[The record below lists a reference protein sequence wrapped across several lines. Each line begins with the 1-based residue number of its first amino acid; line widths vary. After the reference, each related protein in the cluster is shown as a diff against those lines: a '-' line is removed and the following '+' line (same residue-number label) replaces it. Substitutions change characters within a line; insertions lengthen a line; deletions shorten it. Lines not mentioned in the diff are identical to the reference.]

1 LLTVAEQLFE
11 RTMFMN
17 TTMRRLAQKVLGIGR
32 DRRGNVA
39 ITFGFAM
46 LPIIGL
52 VGAGIDYSH
61 AISIRVAL
69 QAGLDSTALMLS
81 KQAASLKQKQ
91 LQSTAQQYFNGVF
104 QRPEAQNVSIT
115 ANYTTS
121 GGSQV
126 TVDGSAAMTTSFMQI
141 LGYNTLTVTG
151 TSTVKWGMSKL
162 RVALVLD
169 NTGSMAQSG
178 KMPAL
183 QTASHQLLQQLQNA
197 STNPN
202 DVQVAIVPFTTDVNI
217 GNGNKNNG
225 WLKWSYS
232 GTGPFGTTTTVTID
246 PATWSGCVTDRDQ
259 NFDVQNSNPAGS
271 TAAEI
276 PADNPLFGCPPQI
289 MPLGNDWTGLN
300 NLIDQMKPLGE
311 TNLTIGLVW
320 GWQALST
327 GVPLNAPGLP
337 PNTNQAVVF
346 MTDGFNTAN
355 RWNNVLFGSGT
366 TANIDARTALV
377 CTNIK
382 AAGITIYTI
391 QVDTGGDSPPST
403 LLQNCA
409 SDTSKWFYLQD
420 PNQLVTVFSQIGT
433 ALSQL
438 YIAN

>member
-1 LLTVAEQLFE
+1 
-11 RTMFMN
+11 MFMN
-17 TTMRRLAQKVLGIGR
+17 TTMRRLAKKVLGIGR
-32 DRRGNVA
+32 DRHGNVA
-39 ITFGFAM
+39 ITFALAI
-46 LPIIGL
+46 LPILGL
-52 VGAGIDYSH
+52 VGAAIDYSH

-69 QAGLDSTALMLS
+69 QGALDSTALMLS
-81 KQAASLKQKQ
+81 KQASSLTNKQ
-91 LQSTAQQYFNGVF
+91 LQSAAKKYFHGVF

-115 ANYTTS
+115 ATYTTS
-121 GGSQV
+121 GSSQV
-126 TVDGSAAMTTSFMQI
+126 TVDGSAAMTTSFMQV
-141 LGYNTLTVTG
+141 LGYNSLNVTG

-197 STNPN
+197 SNNPG

-217 GNGNKNNG
+217 GNSNKNNG

-232 GTGPFGTTTTVTID
+232 GSGPFGTTTTVAVD
-246 PATWSGCVTDRDQ
+246 PATWSGCVADRDQ
-259 NFDVQNSNPAGS
+259 NYDVQNTNPAGS
-271 TAAEI
+271 TATEI
-276 PADNPLFGCPPQI
+276 PADNPSFGCPPQI
-289 MPLGNDWTGLN
+289 MPLGHDWTAAN
-300 NLIDQMKPLGE
+300 NLIDQMAPLGE

-327 GVPLNAPGLP
+327 GPPLNAPGLP
-337 PNTNQAVVF
+337 KNTSQAIVF

-366 TANIDARTALV
+366 TAAIDARTALV
-377 CTNIK
+377 CSNIK

-391 QVDTGGDSPPST
+391 QVDSSGDSPPST

-420 PNQLVTVFSQIGT
+420 PGQLVTVFTQIGT
-433 ALSQL
+433 TLSQL
-438 YIAN
+438 YIAM

>member
-1 LLTVAEQLFE
+1 
-11 RTMFMN
+11 MFMN
-17 TTMRRLAQKVLGIGR
+17 TTMRRLAAKMLKIGR
-32 DRRGNVA
+32 DRHGNVA
-39 ITFGFAM
+39 ITFAFAM
-46 LPIIGL
+46 LPILGL
-52 VGAGIDYSH
+52 VGAAIDYSH

-69 QAGLDSTALMLS
+69 QAALDSTALMLS
-81 KQAASLKQKQ
+81 KQAPSLNAKQ
-91 LQSTAQQYFNGVF
+91 LQSTAQNYFNGVF

-115 ANYTTS
+115 ATYTTS

-126 TVDGSAAMTTSFMQI
+126 IVDGSAAMTTNFMQI
-141 LGYNTLTVTG
+141 LGYNSLTVTG
-151 TSTVKWGMSKL
+151 TSTVTWGMSKL
-162 RVALVLD
+162 RLALVLD

-183 QTASHQLLQQLQNA
+183 QNASHQLLQQLQNA
-197 STNPN
+197 AQNPT
-202 DVQVAIVPFTTDVNI
+202 DIQVAIVPFTTDVNI

-232 GTGPFGTTTTVTID
+232 ATNPFGAATTVTTD
-246 PATWSGCVTDRDQ
+246 PATWTVCVTDRDQ
-259 NFDVQNSNPAGS
+259 SYDVQNTNPAGS
-271 TAAEI
+271 SAVEI

-289 MPLGNDWTGLN
+289 MALGHDWTGMN
-300 NLIDQMKPLGE
+300 TLIDQMKPLGE
-311 TNLTIGLVW
+311 TNLTIGLVY

-327 GVPLNAPGLP
+327 GPPLNAPGLP
-337 PNTNQAVVF
+337 PNTNQAIVF

-355 RWNNVLFGSGT
+355 RWNNVIFGSGT
-366 TANIDARTALV
+366 TAAIDARTALV
-377 CTNIK
+377 CSNIK

-420 PNQLVTVFSQIGT
+420 PNQLVTVFTQIGT

-438 YIAN
+438 RIAN

>member
-1 LLTVAEQLFE
+1 
-11 RTMFMN
+11 MFMN
-17 TTMRRLAQKVLGIGR
+17 TTMRRLAAKMLKIGR
-32 DRRGNVA
+32 DRHGNVA
-39 ITFGFAM
+39 ITFAFAM
-46 LPIIGL
+46 LPILGL
-52 VGAGIDYSH
+52 VGAAIDYSH

-69 QAGLDSTALMLS
+69 QAALDSTALMLS
-81 KQAASLKQKQ
+81 KQAPSLNAKQ
-91 LQSTAQQYFNGVF
+91 LQSTAQNYFNGVF

-115 ANYTTS
+115 ATYTTS

-126 TVDGSAAMTTSFMQI
+126 IVGGSAAMTTNFMQI
-141 LGYNTLTVTG
+141 LGYNSLTVTG
-151 TSTVKWGMSKL
+151 TSTVTWGMSKL
-162 RVALVLD
+162 RLALVLD

-183 QTASHQLLQQLQNA
+183 QNASHQLLQQLQNA
-197 STNPN
+197 AQNPN
-202 DVQVAIVPFTTDVNI
+202 DIQVAIVPFTTDVNI

-232 GTGPFGTTTTVTID
+232 ATNPFGAATTVTTD
-246 PATWSGCVTDRDQ
+246 PATWTGCVTDRDQ
-259 NFDVQNSNPAGS
+259 SYDVQNTNPAGS
-271 TAAEI
+271 SAVEI

-289 MPLGNDWTGLN
+289 MALGHDWTGMN
-300 NLIDQMKPLGE
+300 TLIDQMKPLGE
-311 TNLTIGLVW
+311 TNLTIGLVY

-327 GVPLNAPGLP
+327 GPPLNAPGLP
-337 PNTNQAVVF
+337 PNTNQAIVF

-366 TANIDARTALV
+366 TAAIDARTALV
-377 CTNIK
+377 CSNIK

-391 QVDTGGDSPPST
+391 QVDTGGESPPST

-420 PNQLVTVFSQIGT
+420 PNQLVTVFTQIGT

-438 YIAN
+438 RIAN

>member
-1 LLTVAEQLFE
+1 
-11 RTMFMN
+11 M
-17 TTMRRLAQKVLGIGR
+17 GR
-32 DRRGNVA
+32 DRHGNVA
-39 ITFGFAM
+39 ITFAFAM
-46 LPIIGL
+46 LPILGL
-52 VGAGIDYSH
+52 VGAAVDYSH

-69 QAGLDSTALMLS
+69 QGALDSTALKLS
-81 KQAASLKQKQ
+81 KQASSLTSKQ
-91 LQSTAQQYFNGVF
+91 LQSSAQNYFKGVF
-104 QRPEAQNVSIT
+104 QRPEANSVSIT
-115 ANYTTS
+115 ATYTTS
-121 GGSQV
+121 GGGSQV
-126 TVDGSAAMTTSFMQI
+126 TVDGSAAMATSFMQI
-141 LGYNTLTVTG
+141 LGYNSLNVTG
-151 TSTVKWGMSKL
+151 ASTVKWGMSKL

-197 STNPN
+197 SNNPG

-217 GNGNKNNG
+217 GNSNKNNG

-232 GTGPFGTTTTVTID
+232 GSGPFGTTTTVTVD
-246 PATWSGCVTDRDQ
+246 PSTWSGCVTDRDQ
-259 NFDVQNSNPAGS
+259 NYDVQNSNPAGS

-289 MPLGNDWTGLN
+289 MPLGHDWTAAN

-327 GVPLNAPGLP
+327 GAPLNAPGLP
-337 PNTNQAVVF
+337 PNTNQAIVF

-366 TANIDARTALV
+366 TAAIDARTALV
-377 CTNIK
+377 CSNIK
-382 AAGITIYTI
+382 AAGITIYAI
-391 QVDTGGDSPPST
+391 QVDSSGESPPST

-409 SDTSKWFYLQD
+409 SDTSKWFYLQN
-420 PNQLVTVFSQIGT
+420 PGELVTVFTQIGT

-438 YIAN
+438 YIAM

>member
-1 LLTVAEQLFE
+1 
-11 RTMFMN
+11 MFMS
-17 TTMRRLAQKVLGIGR
+17 TTMRRLAAKMLKIGR
-32 DRRGNVA
+32 DRHGNVA
-39 ITFGFAM
+39 ITFAFAM
-46 LPIIGL
+46 LPILGL
-52 VGAGIDYSH
+52 VGAAIDYSH

-69 QAGLDSTALMLS
+69 QAALDSTALMLS
-81 KQAASLKQKQ
+81 KQAPSLNAKQ
-91 LQSTAQQYFNGVF
+91 LQSTAQNYFNGVF

-115 ANYTTS
+115 ATYTTS

-126 TVDGSAAMTTSFMQI
+126 IVDGSAAMTTNFMQI
-141 LGYNTLTVTG
+141 LGYNSLTVTG
-151 TSTVKWGMSKL
+151 TSTVTWGMSKL
-162 RVALVLD
+162 RLALVLD

-183 QTASHQLLQQLQNA
+183 QNASHQLLQQLQNA
-197 STNPN
+197 AQNPN
-202 DVQVAIVPFTTDVNI
+202 DIQVAIVPFTTDVNI

-232 GTGPFGTTTTVTID
+232 AINPFGAATTVTTD
-246 PATWSGCVTDRDQ
+246 PATWTGCVADRDQ
-259 NFDVQNSNPAGS
+259 NYDVQNTNPAGS
-271 TAAEI
+271 SSVEI

-289 MPLGNDWTGLN
+289 MALGHDWTSMN
-300 NLIDQMKPLGE
+300 SLIDQMAPLGE
-311 TNLTIGLVW
+311 TNLTIGLVY

-327 GVPLNAPGLP
+327 GPPLNAPGLS
-337 PNTNQAVVF
+337 PNTNQAIVF

-355 RWNNVLFGSGT
+355 RWNNVIFGSGT
-366 TANIDARTALV
+366 TAAIDARTALV
-377 CTNIK
+377 CSNIK

-420 PNQLVTVFSQIGT
+420 PNQLVTVFTQIGT

-438 YIAN
+438 RIAN

>member
-1 LLTVAEQLFE
+1 
-11 RTMFMN
+11 MFVN
-17 TTMRRLAQKVLGIGR
+17 TTMRRLANKVLAIGR
-32 DRRGNVA
+32 DRHGNVA
-39 ITFGFAM
+39 ITFAFAL
-46 LPIIGL
+46 LPILGL
-52 VGAGIDYSH
+52 VGAAIDYSH

-69 QAGLDSTALMLS
+69 QGALDSTALMLS
-81 KQAASLKQKQ
+81 KQAPSLNSRQ
-91 LQSTAQQYFNGVF
+91 LQSAAQNYLNGVF

-115 ANYTTS
+115 ATYTTS

-141 LGYNTLTVTG
+141 LGYNSLTVTG
-151 TSTVKWGMSKL
+151 TSTVKWGNSKL

-197 STNPN
+197 SSNPN

-217 GNGNKNNG
+217 GNGNKNAG
-225 WLKWSYS
+225 WLKWNYTASN
-232 GTGPFGTTTTVTID
+232 PFGAQTTVTID
-246 PATWSGCVTDRDQ
+246 KSTWTGCVTDRDQ
-259 NFDVQNSNPAGS
+259 NYDVQNSNPAGS

-289 MPLGNDWTGLN
+289 MPLGHDWTAAN

-327 GVPLNAPGLP
+327 GDPLNAPALP
-337 PNTNQAVVF
+337 PNTNQAIIF

-377 CTNIK
+377 CSNIK

-391 QVDTGGDSPPST
+391 QVDTSGESPPST

-409 SDTSKWFYLQD
+409 SDTNKWFYLQN
-420 PNQLVTVFSQIGT
+420 PGELVTVFTQIGI

-438 YIAN
+438 YIAM

>member
-1 LLTVAEQLFE
+1 
-11 RTMFMN
+11 MFVN
-17 TTMRRLAQKVLGIGR
+17 TTMRRLANKVLTIGR
-32 DRRGNVA
+32 DRHGNVA
-39 ITFGFAM
+39 ITFAFAL
-46 LPIIGL
+46 LPILGL
-52 VGAGIDYSH
+52 VGAAIDYSH

-69 QAGLDSTALMLS
+69 QGALDSTALKLS
-81 KQAASLKQKQ
+81 KQASSLKHQQ
-91 LQSTAQQYFNGVF
+91 LQSAAQNYFNGVF

-115 ANYTTS
+115 ATYTTS

-141 LGYNTLTVTG
+141 LGYNSLTVTG
-151 TSTVKWGMSKL
+151 TSTVKWGNSKL

-197 STNPN
+197 SSNPN

-217 GNGNKNNG
+217 GNSNKNNG

-232 GTGPFGTTTTVTID
+232 GSGPFGTATTVTVD
-246 PATWSGCVTDRDQ
+246 PSTWSGCVTDRDQ
-259 NFDVQNSNPAGS
+259 NYDVQNSNPAGS

-289 MPLGNDWTGLN
+289 MPLGHDWTAAN

-327 GVPLNAPGLP
+327 GPPLNAPGLP
-337 PNTNQAVVF
+337 PNTSQVIVF

-366 TANIDARTALV
+366 TAAIDARTALV
-377 CTNIK
+377 CSNIK

-391 QVDTGGDSPPST
+391 QVDTSGDSPPST

-409 SDTSKWFYLQD
+409 SDTNKWFYLQN
-420 PNQLVTVFSQIGT
+420 PGELVTVFTQIGI

-438 YIAN
+438 RIAM

>member
-1 LLTVAEQLFE
+1 
-11 RTMFMN
+11 MFMN
-17 TTMRRLAQKVLGIGR
+17 TTMRRLAAKMLKIGR
-32 DRRGNVA
+32 DRHGNVA
-39 ITFGFAM
+39 ITFAFAM
-46 LPIIGL
+46 LPILGL
-52 VGAGIDYSH
+52 VGAAIDYSH

-69 QAGLDSTALMLS
+69 QAALDSTALMLS
-81 KQAASLKQKQ
+81 KQAPSLNAKQ
-91 LQSTAQQYFNGVF
+91 LQSTAQNYFNGVF

-115 ANYTTS
+115 ATYTTS

-126 TVDGSAAMTTSFMQI
+126 IVDGSAAMTTNFMQI
-141 LGYNTLTVTG
+141 LGYNSLTVTG
-151 TSTVKWGMSKL
+151 TSTVTWGMSKL
-162 RVALVLD
+162 RLALVLD

-183 QTASHQLLQQLQNA
+183 QNASHQLLQQLQNA
-197 STNPN
+197 AQNPN
-202 DVQVAIVPFTTDVNI
+202 DIQVAIVPFTTDVNI

-232 GTGPFGTTTTVTID
+232 ATNPFGAATTVTTD
-246 PATWSGCVTDRDQ
+246 PATWTGCVADRDQ
-259 NFDVQNSNPAGS
+259 NYDVQNTNPAGS
-271 TAAEI
+271 SAVEI

-289 MPLGNDWTGLN
+289 MALGHDWTSMN
-300 NLIDQMKPLGE
+300 SLIDQMAPLGE
-311 TNLTIGLVW
+311 TNLTIGLVY

-327 GVPLNAPGLP
+327 GPPLNAPGLS
-337 PNTNQAVVF
+337 PNTNQAIVF

-366 TANIDARTALV
+366 TAAIDARTALV
-377 CTNIK
+377 CSNIK

-391 QVDTGGDSPPST
+391 QVDTGGESPPST

-420 PNQLVTVFSQIGT
+420 PNQLVTVFTQIGT

-438 YIAN
+438 RIAN

>member
-1 LLTVAEQLFE
+1 
-11 RTMFMN
+11 M
-17 TTMRRLAQKVLGIGR
+17 GR
-32 DRRGNVA
+32 DRHGNVA
-39 ITFGFAM
+39 ITFAFAL
-46 LPIIGL
+46 LPILGL
-52 VGAGIDYSH
+52 VGAAIDYSH

-69 QAGLDSTALMLS
+69 QGALDSTALKLS
-81 KQAASLKQKQ
+81 KQASSLTSKQ
-91 LQSTAQQYFNGVF
+91 LQSSAQNYFNGVF
-104 QRPEAQNVSIT
+104 QRPEANSVSIT
-115 ANYTTS
+115 ATYTTIG

-141 LGYNTLTVTG
+141 LGYNSLNVTG
-151 TSTVKWGMSKL
+151 ASTVKWGMSKL

-197 STNPN
+197 SNNPG

-217 GNGNKNNG
+217 GNSNKNNG

-232 GTGPFGTTTTVTID
+232 GSGPFGTTTTVTVD
-246 PATWSGCVTDRDQ
+246 PSTWSGCVADRDQ
-259 NFDVQNSNPAGS
+259 NYDVQNSNPAGS
-271 TAAEI
+271 AAAEI

-289 MPLGNDWTGLN
+289 MPLGHDWTAAN

-327 GVPLNAPGLP
+327 GAPLNAPGLP
-337 PNTNQAVVF
+337 PNTKQAIVF

-366 TANIDARTALV
+366 TAAIDTRTALV
-377 CTNIK
+377 CSNIK

-391 QVDTGGDSPPST
+391 QVDTAGDSPPST

-409 SDTSKWFYLQD
+409 SDTSKWFYLQN
-420 PNQLVTVFSQIGT
+420 PGELVTVFTQIGT

-438 YIAN
+438 YIAM